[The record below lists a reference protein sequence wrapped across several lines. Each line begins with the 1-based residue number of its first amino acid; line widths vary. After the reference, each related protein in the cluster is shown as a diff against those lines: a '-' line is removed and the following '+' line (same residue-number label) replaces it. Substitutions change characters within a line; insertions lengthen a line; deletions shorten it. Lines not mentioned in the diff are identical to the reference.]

1 MKEIA
6 EQTGNREEA
15 EKLRSE
21 LEELEEKASHLD
33 KVRSKNLSAIRY
45 EMLEI
50 PFSMSC
56 LLVESLFDFWVVLFV
71 MFNCIEF
78 KFKYSVIFFPYGA
91 SLKVTQMER
100 NMVKNSNWLE
110 AN

>member
-45 EMLEI
+45 GILEI
-50 PFSMSC
+50 P
-56 LLVESLFDFWVVLFV
+56 V
-71 MFNCIEF
+71 
-78 KFKYSVIFFPYGA
+78 
-91 SLKVTQMER
+91 
-100 NMVKNSNWLE
+100 
-110 AN
+110 

>member
-1 MKEIA
+1 MIVMKEIA

-45 EMLEI
+45 GMLEI
-50 PFSMSC
+50 P
-56 LLVESLFDFWVVLFV
+56 L
-71 MFNCIEF
+71 
-78 KFKYSVIFFPYGA
+78 
-91 SLKVTQMER
+91 
-100 NMVKNSNWLE
+100 
-110 AN
+110 

>member
-1 MKEIA
+1 
-6 EQTGNREEA
+6 
-15 EKLRSE
+15 
-21 LEELEEKASHLD
+21 
-33 KVRSKNLSAIRY
+33 
-45 EMLEI
+45 
-50 PFSMSC
+50 MSS
-56 LLVESLFDFWVVLFV
+56 LLAESLFDVWVVLFV
-71 MFNCIEF
+71 MFNCTEL

>member
-1 MKEIA
+1 MNAFDIWRELGIVFSAFKSSRMFIIIIIIIIIIMKEIA

-45 EMLEI
+45 GMLEI
-50 PFSMSC
+50 P
-56 LLVESLFDFWVVLFV
+56 L
-71 MFNCIEF
+71 
-78 KFKYSVIFFPYGA
+78 
-91 SLKVTQMER
+91 
-100 NMVKNSNWLE
+100 
-110 AN
+110 

>member
-1 MKEIA
+1 
-6 EQTGNREEA
+6 
-15 EKLRSE
+15 
-21 LEELEEKASHLD
+21 
-33 KVRSKNLSAIRY
+33 
-45 EMLEI
+45 
-50 PFSMSC
+50 
-56 LLVESLFDFWVVLFV
+56 

-78 KFKYSVIFFPYGA
+78 KFKYSVIFSPYGA